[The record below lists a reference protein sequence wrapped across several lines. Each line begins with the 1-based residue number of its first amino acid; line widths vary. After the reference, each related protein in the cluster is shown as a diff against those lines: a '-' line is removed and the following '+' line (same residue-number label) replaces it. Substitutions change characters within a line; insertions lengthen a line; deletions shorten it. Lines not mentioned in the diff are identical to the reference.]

1 MICVA
6 ELGELREVDAAMRK
20 KGGRLLA
27 VSVDEPHHSLEVVAS
42 LKLPFAILSDSR
54 REVTRA
60 YGLLHEGA
68 SPEGA
73 DIAIPAHLL
82 LDRSGTIRWR
92 YVARKSHDRPHP
104 DEDLAAISALE

>member
-1 MICVA
+1 
-6 ELGELREVDAAMRK
+6 MRN

-27 VSVDEPHHSLEVVAS
+27 VSVDEPHHSLKVIAS
-42 LKLPFAILSDSR
+42 RKLPFDILSDSR
-54 REVTRA
+54 REVIRA

-68 SPEGA
+68 SPDGA

-92 YVARKSHDRPHP
+92 YVARKAHDRPHP
-104 DEDLAAISALE
+104 DDDLEAINSLN